1 MRGTSTL
8 TPILPREPL
17 ELRKKTPRLVLG
29 LTAELASVI
38 ESHFRGLGWD
48 VTHAATGA
56 EAGRLARRSKA
67 TAVVLAAETA
77 TESGLLTC
85 AKLSLVR
92 PHPRVVLVGPEDQRL
107 MRYARLAGAVGY
119 LPEGAGVAAVA
130 RAVLG
135 N

>member
-17 ELRKKTPRLVLG
+17 ELRRKAPRLVLG
-29 LTAELASVI
+29 LAGELAGVV

-48 VTHAATGA
+48 VTNAATGA
-56 EAGRLARRSKA
+56 EAGRLARRGKA
-67 TAVVLAAETA
+67 TAVVLAAEA
-77 TESGLLTC
+77 AAESGILTC

-107 MRYARLAGAVGY
+107 MRFARFAGAVGY
-119 LPEGAGVAAVA
+119 LPNGAGVAAVA